1 MRQGLLAIAV
11 AVAAVTLSGCSGA
24 AETPSDSPGEAA
36 VSQQQVDALRD
47 GDVTWD
53 EYQTGFAAYQACLSK
68 EGYELVDP
76 HIADDLM
83 DFAVPGAAVE
93 SGADDTCYQYNWS
106 KIDDVWQVA
115 HQDTSASARLVA
127 ACLEANGITP
137 RQKYTDNVELL
148 NENGIDV
155 SGCPVNG

>member
-1 MRQGLLAIAV
+1 MSQRLLAV
-11 AVAAVTLSGCSGA
+11 AVVVVAATLSGCSGA
-24 AETPSDSPGEAA
+24 AETPSDLPSEAA

-53 EYQTGFAAYQACLSK
+53 EYQTGFAGYQACLSK

-76 HIADDLM
+76 HITDDLM
-83 DFAVPGAAVE
+83 EFAVPGAAVS

-127 ACLEANGITP
+127 ACLEANGITH
-137 RQKYTDNVELL
+137 RQKYTDNVDLL
-148 NENGIDV
+148 GENGIDV
-155 SGCPVNG
+155 SECPVDG

>member
-1 MRQGLLAIAV
+1 MSQRLPAV
-11 AVAAVTLSGCSGA
+11 VVVVVAATLSGCSGA
-24 AETPSDSPGEAA
+24 AETPSSSPSLAA
-36 VSQQQVDALRD
+36 ISRQQVDALQD

-83 DFAVPGAAVE
+83 EFSVPGTAVE
-93 SGADDTCYQYNWS
+93 SGADDACYQYNWS
-106 KIDDVWQVA
+106 QIDDAWQIA

-127 ACLEANGITP
+127 ACLEANGIKP
-137 RQKYTDNVELL
+137 EQKYTDNVDLL
-148 NENGIDV
+148 NENGIDA
-155 SGCPVNG
+155 SECPADG